1 MLQTLATAY
10 VLVLVAELVGDKLIY
25 TAGSLTTRFRAL
37 PVFCGLSLAF
47 MLKMLAAVSVGR
59 FIAELPGAVVAGV
72 SAVTFFAAA
81 AVIWFRRD
89 GGEETPK
96 AGAGA
101 GWWRAVGVS
110 FAAAFLTEWG
120 DIGQLTAATLAARHN
135 APLVVWFGATLA
147 LMTKGAL
154 AVTLGVGLRRKVPAR
169 ILRPLAASVCV
180 VMGFVSA
187 HGAFR

>member
-1 MLQTLATAY
+1 MLQTLAAAY

-47 MLKMLAAVSVGR
+47 MLKMLAAVSVGH
-59 FIAELPGAVVAGV
+59 FIAGLPGEVVAGV
-72 SAVTFFAAA
+72 SAATFFVTAAF
-81 AVIWFRRD
+81 IWFRRG
-89 GGEETPK
+89 GGEASPK
-96 AGAGA
+96 AGAEA

-120 DIGQLTAATLAARHN
+120 DIGQLTAAALAARHN
-135 APLVVWFGATLA
+135 APLVVWLGATLA

-169 ILRPLAASVCV
+169 VLRPLAASVCV
-180 VMGFVSA
+180 VMGLVSA